1 MWEEIVAA
9 DGNDG
14 ITITTK
20 RIPPPP
26 LVSWFPSVRTLHI
39 GPKFI
44 QGWESA
50 EYKLPARSSAPFE
63 RVAMPNEV
71 HQIVMD
77 LLAVQ
82 PFERLEEVHFDCFYV
97 DDVAPPLLDVLST
110 RFSESL
116 KVLTLNEHSCLRRQM
131 PSVKLVESLA
141 KFPSLRVLHILWD
154 KNCDHSPH
162 FEIPGFMREL
172 GIKVLGLS
180 GRIPCLEELAMPL
193 PLQHRVSS
201 WEWDFSSFKQ
211 VTRLIFCERGVES
224 DIFYGFL
231 TKLKHSSEVS
241 EEVGHAKAFI
251 SQMFGNIVVFLLLRN
266 VFDVIAHR
274 FPVKLTNSECLF
286 QTKRPPQVGINIQIQ
301 LRSKDRVNKPPQIE
315 TALWDLALS
324 RSEQCRSV
332 IAGQDALRVL
342 KEVHFGGLLRGHLPS
357 QT

>member
-1 MWEEIVAA
+1 
-9 DGNDG
+9 
-14 ITITTK
+14 
-20 RIPPPP
+20 
-26 LVSWFPSVRTLHI
+26 
-39 GPKFI
+39 
-44 QGWESA
+44 
-50 EYKLPARSSAPFE
+50 
-63 RVAMPNEV
+63 MPNEV
-71 HQIVMD
+71 HQMVMD

-154 KNCDHSPH
+154 KNCDHSPY

-180 GRIPCLEELAMPL
+180 ERIPCLEELAMPL

-231 TKLKHSSEVS
+231 TKLKHSSEV
-241 EEVGHAKAFI
+241 VGHAKAFI
-251 SQMFGNIVVFLLLRN
+251 SQMFGTIVVFLLLRN